1 MRCKPPGCRQP
12 SLASRPAC
20 RALTPARRT
29 GAYPEPGR
37 AAAVGSCVTVGQL
50 RRNAVAV
57 HGVKLGAA
65 PDAPPWGEVLACL
78 PPVPV
83 RIQRRA
89 VAARDIHLPP
99 HHHTC
104 QARSVHGGGKP
115 VFPVS
120 VLVPALGL
128 ASRGVCCEWK
138 AARKTAGRRG
148 TWRGTANCTTSS
160 GPANRPEHD
169 SGRQRPSLHD
179 NPRPGK
185 DPS

>member
-1 MRCKPPGCRQP
+1 MRCRPPGCRQP
-12 SLASRPAC
+12 SLASRPAAEPLPPHGGQE
-20 RALTPARRT
+20 RTRNLVGQRLPASR
-29 GAYPEPGR
+29 
-37 AAAVGSCVTVGQL
+37 VTVGQL

-128 ASRGVCCEWK
+128 ATRGVCREWK

-160 GPANRPEHD
+160 GLANRPEHD